1 MADRLV
7 HLRIRVCLSHNLQQ
21 EFIISQLRSKHGL
34 RVNMAGAMRHTQPQQ
49 RKLDLELTGSIA
61 QVQSGLT
68 YLESLNLRLEG
79 RPNPDGDSW
88 YY

>member
-1 MADRLV
+1 
-7 HLRIRVCLSHNLQQ
+7 
-21 EFIISQLRSKHGL
+21 
-34 RVNMAGAMRHTQPQQ
+34 MAGAMRHTQPQQ